1 VRALEYLLIL
11 EMNTPITL
19 IVALFIH
26 PERRAEFE
34 NFETQAAEIMSRVG
48 GRIERR
54 IGCSNKDDPSAPDE
68 VHVVTFPD
76 EDSYK
81 RYRESSEIKALAS
94 LRAVAIRKTV
104 VWRGTE
110 LPAFNKSTKS

>member
-1 VRALEYLLIL
+1 MSA
-11 EMNTPITL
+11 PITL
-19 IVALFIH
+19 VVALFIY

-34 NFETQAAEIMSRVG
+34 SFETQASEILSGFG
-48 GRIERR
+48 GKIERR
-54 IGCSNKDDPSAPDE
+54 IGCSNKDGASAPDE
-68 VHVVTFPD
+68 VHLVTFPD
-76 EDSYK
+76 EDSYD

-110 LPAFNKSTKS
+110 LPAFSKSTKS

>member
-1 VRALEYLLIL
+1 VRALEHLLIL

-54 IGCSNKDDPSAPDE
+54 IGCSNKDDASAPDE
-68 VHVVTFPD
+68 VHLVTFPD
-76 EDSYK
+76 EDSYN
-81 RYRESSEIKALAS
+81 RYRESPEIKALAS
-94 LRAVAIRKTV
+94 LRAIAIRKTF

-110 LPAFNKSTKS
+110 FPAFNKSTKS

>member
-1 VRALEYLLIL
+1 
-11 EMNTPITL
+11 MNTPITL
-19 IVALFIH
+19 VVALFVH
-26 PERRAEFE
+26 PNRNAEFE
-34 NFETQAAEIMSRVG
+34 SFETQAAEIMSRVG

-54 IGCSNKDDPSAPDE
+54 IACSAKDDPSAPDE

-76 EDSYK
+76 VNSYN

-110 LPAFNKSTKS
+110 LPLFEKSAS